1 MNASSLRRIGTLLA
15 LLLFVSVSVQAQ
27 DVRRISFNE
36 AIQIALDQNISLKQS
51 ANQVEITSTR
61 VSDNKWSFYPNLNL
75 STGAGQSYGRNI
87 DLTTNDF
94 VNEAAE
100 SWNASVSTGVS
111 LYTGGRRQA
120 ALAQSRLDLEAADF
134 QYDRQRQTVIFRV
147 MSNYLNLI
155 DQSQQV
161 LIREEN
167 LAAQQ
172 QELDRIQEFVRVGQR
187 AISDQFQQ
195 ETQVANAELQL
206 IQTQRLL
213 QLAEANLIQ
222 ILQLDPFG
230 AYEFVIPNLDAN
242 DLEEQAYNVSD
253 MLNEAFA
260 QRTDLQAQER
270 SIEASEKDIQIARA
284 GRLPSINLSGS
295 YNTRWSSVAADRL
308 NLADQLDLN
317 RGGGVSVG
325 LSLPLF
331 DRFNT
336 RNNTQRARVQY
347 QNALLGLENLR
358 QDVALEVRQAYL
370 DYQTAIQTL
379 DATAAALAAA
389 EQALEVEQE
398 RYAVGSSTIV
408 ELTQSRA
415 SFVQAQSNRASAVY
429 DFLFREKLIEYYT
442 GGITADEALFD

>member
-1 MNASSLRRIGTLLA
+1 MTASSLRRFGTLFA
-15 LLLFVSVSVQAQ
+15 LLLFVSTAAFAQ
-27 DVRRISFNE
+27 DAQRISFNE
-36 AIQIALDQNISLKQS
+36 AIQIALDQNINLKQS
-51 ANQVEITSTR
+51 ANQVEIAATQ
-61 VSDNKWSFYPNLNL
+61 VSDNRMQYYPNLSF
-75 STGAGQSYGRNI
+75 STGAGQSYGRSI
-87 DLTTNDF
+87 DETSNTFIDD
-94 VNEAAE
+94 ATE
-100 SWNASVSTGVS
+100 SWSAGVSSGVS
-111 LYTGGRRQA
+111 LFTGFRRE
-120 ALAQSRLDLEAADF
+120 ALMSQSKLDLESADLSF
-134 QYDRQRQTVIFRV
+134 SRQRQDVIFRV

-167 LAAQQ
+167 LEAQQ
-172 QELDRIQEFVRVGQR
+172 QELERIQEFVRVGQR

-230 AYEFVIPNLDAN
+230 VYDFVIPDVSDD
-242 DLEEQAYNVSD
+242 DLAEQAYSVNE
-253 MLNEAFA
+253 MLNEAFS

-270 SIEASEKDIQIARA
+270 SIAATAEGIRIARA
-284 GRLPSINLSGS
+284 TRLPNINLNGNYS
-295 YNTRWSSVAADRL
+295 TRWSSAPSL
-308 NLADQLDLN
+308 NLFDQLDLF
-317 RGGGVSVG
+317 RGGNVSVS
-325 LSLPLF
+325 LSLPIF
-331 DRFNT
+331 DRFST
-336 RNNTQRARVQY
+336 RNNVQRAQVRLT
-347 QNALLGLENLR
+347 NAQLGLQNLR
-358 QDVALEVRQAYL
+358 QDIALEVRQAYL

-389 EQALEVEQE
+389 QQALEVEQE

-429 DFLFREKLIEYYT
+429 DFIFREKLIEYYT
-442 GGITADEALFD
+442 GDITADDLLFD